1 MNKDILII
9 GIDGGATKV
18 SAWEVLYDEPAGIFH
33 LGKANAQRAYRD
45 IPGFIPDFKPV
56 AVAEQLNQRDTNSIK
71 PTPDEQQQE
80 AVYVEACAQ
89 VIEAITQETGKT
101 VILAGLGMPGLKT
114 EDKRGIAVV
123 ANGPRMLRYSDL
135 LEKRLE
141 LSEIQFA
148 APIHHLGSDADYC
161 GIGENDS
168 AEGRFRDVQN
178 AYYLGGGTGVADA
191 LKLNGELIPFDQT
204 KGWMAKS
211 WEMKSPDG
219 RSLERFASA
228 GGIQSIYADLSGR
241 PVEELNAE
249 GLYPMQMAT
258 RIVQGDTAAAQT
270 FELVVEQLAQLL
282 FERITTLYVGWQE
295 NFEFMNPNRPPL
307 LSDHPFKGG
316 LFQRI
321 ILGQRLG
328 DLAESEHGKK
338 YLFLPLLQRLA
349 DLVSQSTALTETAKA
364 HYADLNTIVVTSLL
378 REAPALGAGIDAF
391 NHFREAH

>member
-1 MNKDILII
+1 MNKDFLII

-18 SAWEVLYDEPAGIFH
+18 SAWEVIYDASTDIFT
-33 LGKANAQRAYRD
+33 LGKAHAQRSYRD

-56 AVAEQLNQRDTNSIK
+56 PVAEQIEQRDANAITPTN
-71 PTPDEQQQE
+71 DEQQQE
-80 AVYVEACAQ
+80 TVYVEACAQ
-89 VIEAITQETGKT
+89 VIEAISRDTGKK

-135 LEKRLE
+135 LEERLR
-141 LSEIQFA
+141 LSAIEFA

-161 GIGENDS
+161 GIGENFS
-168 AEGRFRDVQN
+168 AEGRFREVQT

-191 LKLNGELIPFDQT
+191 LKLNGNLVPFDQT
-204 KGWMAKS
+204 KEWMAKS

-241 PVEELNAE
+241 SVDELNAE
-249 GLYPMQMAT
+249 GLYPLQMAE
-258 RIVQGDTAAAQT
+258 RIASGDSVAAQT
-270 FELVVEQLAQLL
+270 FQLVTEQLAQLL
-282 FERITTLYVGWQE
+282 FERITTLYAGWQD

-307 LSDHPFKGG
+307 STEHPFKGG

-328 DLAESEHGKK
+328 DLADSESGKMH
-338 YLFLPLLQRLA
+338 LFKPLLERVRQLIA
-349 DLVSQSTALTETAKA
+349 ESLVLDDKAKS
-364 HYADLNTIVVTSLL
+364 HYEPLDTILITSLL

-391 NHFREAH
+391 NHFEGVQ

>member
-18 SAWEVLYDEPAGIFH
+18 SAWEVLYDESAGMFQ
-33 LGKANAQRAYRD
+33 LGKANAQRSYRD
-45 IPGFIPDFKPV
+45 IPGYISNFRPV
-56 AVAEQLNQRDTNSIK
+56 PVNEQLSQRDAHKVISTA
-71 PTPDEQQQE
+71 DEEQQE
-80 AVYVEACAQ
+80 TVYVEACAQ

-101 VILAGLGMPGLKT
+101 LILAGLGMPGLKT

-135 LEKRLE
+135 LEERLQ
-141 LSEIQFA
+141 LSNIEFA

-161 GIGENDS
+161 GIGENYS
-168 AEGRFRDVQN
+168 PEGRFKDVQN

-191 LKLNGELIPFDQT
+191 LKLNGKLIPFDQT
-204 KGWMAKS
+204 KNWMAKS

-241 PVEELNAE
+241 EKDTLDAE
-249 GLYPMQMAT
+249 GLYPLQMAE
-258 RIVQGDTAAAQT
+258 RIERDDPVAAQT
-270 FELVVEQLAQLL
+270 FQLVVEQLAQLL
-282 FERITTLYVGWQE
+282 YERISTLYAGWQG

-307 LSDHPFKGG
+307 SSDHPFKGG
-316 LFQRI
+316 VFQRI

-328 DLAESEHGKK
+328 DLANSAHGRK
-338 YLFLPLLQRLA
+338 YLFHPLLERLQQLIRESGA
-349 DLVSQSTALTETAKA
+349 LDTKAKTHYKDLG
-364 HYADLNTIVVTSLL
+364 TILVTSLL

-391 NHFREAH
+391 NHFGGKR